1 MAEWADFKALTRI
14 TTLIITMK
22 QSKKSFRHESLQ
34 NAEAIQ
40 ELLKSVA
47 RGFARGELVFSD
59 EEDEMIMQ
67 PEGLM
72 NLKVTSNQEENR
84 HRINIRITWQ
94 IEKDDKKRNKSLT
107 VK

>member
-1 MAEWADFKALTRI
+1 
-14 TTLIITMK
+14 MK

-34 NAEAIQ
+34 DAETIQ
-40 ELLKSVA
+40 ALLTSVA

-59 EEDEMIMQ
+59 DEDEIIMR

-84 HRINIRITWQ
+84 HRVNIRVTWQ
-94 IEKDDKKRNKSLT
+94 IESDHKKKDKSLT

>member
-1 MAEWADFKALTRI
+1 
-14 TTLIITMK
+14 MK

-34 NAEAIQ
+34 DAETIQ

-47 RGFARGELVFSD
+47 RGFARGELLFSD
-59 EEDEMIMQ
+59 EEDEIIMH

-72 NLKVTSNQEENR
+72 DLKVTSNQEENR

-94 IEKDDKKRNKSLT
+94 IEKNNKKQNKSLRI
-107 VK
+107 K

>member
-1 MAEWADFKALTRI
+1 
-14 TTLIITMK
+14 MK

-34 NAEAIQ
+34 DAETIQ
-40 ELLKSVA
+40 DLLKSIA

-59 EEDEMIMQ
+59 DEDEIIMQ

-72 NLKVTSNQEENR
+72 NLKVTSNQEENW

-94 IEKDDKKRNKSLT
+94 TEHNNKKKNKSL
-107 VK
+107 VIK

>member
-1 MAEWADFKALTRI
+1 
-14 TTLIITMK
+14 MK

-34 NAEAIQ
+34 DAETIQ
-40 ELLKSVA
+40 GLLKSIA

-59 EEDEMIMQ
+59 EDDEIIMQ

-84 HRINIRITWQ
+84 HSINIRITWQ
-94 IEKDDKKRNKSLT
+94 TENNSRKKNKSLRI
-107 VK
+107 K

>member
-1 MAEWADFKALTRI
+1 
-14 TTLIITMK
+14 MK

-34 NAEAIQ
+34 DAKTIQ

-59 EEDEMIMQ
+59 DEDEIIMQ

-94 IEKDDKKRNKSLT
+94 IKEDDKKQNRTLS